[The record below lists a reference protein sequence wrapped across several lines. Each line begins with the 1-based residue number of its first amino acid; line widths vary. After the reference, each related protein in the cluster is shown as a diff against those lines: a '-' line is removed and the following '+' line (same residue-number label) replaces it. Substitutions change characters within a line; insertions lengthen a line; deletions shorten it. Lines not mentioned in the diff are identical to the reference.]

1 LPSVVAVGALHA
13 QTTAAA
19 DPNTLLRRPASI
31 PFASRPAGVPES
43 YILTHNGF
51 FHPSCV
57 VAVEPDEIVGADRV
71 IRGRDGA
78 ERLRLE
84 PCLYA
89 QYDRK
94 GTVVPRAHTFDG
106 WIVWYDF
113 NGNIPATSSIKLST
127 DWVVP
132 LAPTKVVNQDIAFFN
147 SIETSSGGV
156 DILQPVLDF
165 GEIRNR
171 WSMISEHCCLSGND
185 VQTTPVPVNAGD
197 VVRGTVEGTSCNVSG
212 VCASWVITTID
223 VTTGQS
229 TVLNTTAPDGVPIEI
244 NPGVLETYDI
254 TSCDMLPAN
263 GEVTFYDHSLIDASG
278 REVPIRYSFRKFDTA
293 PAEFPMNCGYR
304 GSAVGNRYTLIFGN
318 LPTEIDAGA
327 MRPNAG
333 DASGIVDIA
342 VAPDARRDPRGSDAA
357 AVAEPDGAP
366 TRAGSSGAPT
376 GGIGGSAGG
385 VGGGSNLGTAGTA
398 TVGSAF
404 AGAGG
409 GGTELGVS
417 AGAASSGG
425 CSCRSVGFSSGAGGA
440 IGGWVLAAIGLAR
453 GWRKRELRSR
463 AL

>member
-1 LPSVVAVGALHA
+1 
-13 QTTAAA
+13 
-19 DPNTLLRRPASI
+19 
-31 PFASRPAGVPES
+31 
-43 YILTHNGF
+43 
-51 FHPSCV
+51 
-57 VAVEPDEIVGADRV
+57 
-71 IRGRDGA
+71 
-78 ERLRLE
+78 
-84 PCLYA
+84 
-89 QYDRK
+89 
-94 GTVVPRAHTFDG
+94 VPRAHTFDG

-263 GEVTFYDHSLIDASG
+263 GEVTFYEHSVIDASG

-318 LPTEIDAGA
+318 LPTEIAWYLHRLQTGWYA
-327 MRPNAG
+327 VGITLVLFHFVVPFLLLLSRTMKREPRTIVVV
-333 DASGIVDIA
+333 ASGVLIARLVDLFWLIA
-342 VAPDARRDPRGSDAA
+342 PEFHQTGISVSWLDVLLPVSMGAIWFGGFIRQLRGRAILPLHDPDFDEALGRIIEKGKERPAA
-357 AVAEPDGAP
+357 AH
-366 TRAGSSGAPT
+366 
-376 GGIGGSAGG
+376 
-385 VGGGSNLGTAGTA
+385 
-398 TVGSAF
+398 
-404 AGAGG
+404 
-409 GGTELGVS
+409 
-417 AGAASSGG
+417 
-425 CSCRSVGFSSGAGGA
+425 
-440 IGGWVLAAIGLAR
+440 
-453 GWRKRELRSR
+453 
-463 AL
+463 